1 MLKFIAKVVES
12 VHITPMKIRPIE
24 PSPSSDP
31 AVLLSRVQKIICMTA
46 SHPLITVAICSYN
59 RHDYLVDTLTDVNRF
74 KATRQ
79 DAEVVVV
86 NNNSTDGTAD
96 MLERFDWTSPVAF
109 RTFNELKQGL
119 SHARNRAIEEANG
132 QFILFLDD
140 DVYAKPEFL
149 SQWVANLKAHPHLTG
164 AGGRIVVH
172 FDGKEPRWFP
182 PILHS
187 ILGHHFPYG
196 KAQKYRRGAYPLG
209 GHMLIKMDWFHE
221 RGAFNPLLG
230 RNGKV
235 LGGGEEKDVFTK
247 MKSDDVE
254 VWFFPE
260 SVLRHRIGT
269 SRLSREYVMRQA
281 FGMGAGD
288 RIRCQD
294 SRDFFNWNLIQSI
307 KVLGTIAYGGIYLLT
322 GRFSATAVLIQFRFE
337 LIRGF
342 YSR

>member
-1 MLKFIAKVVES
+1 
-12 VHITPMKIRPIE
+12 
-24 PSPSSDP
+24 
-31 AVLLSRVQKIICMTA
+31 MTN
-46 SHPLITVAICSYN
+46 SNPLITVAICSYN
-59 RHDYLVDTLTDVNRF
+59 RHDYLVDTLTDVHRF
-74 KATRQ
+74 KATQ
-79 DAEVVVV
+79 MDAEVVVV

-96 MLERFDWTSPVAF
+96 MLERFDWTSPIAL

-140 DVYAKPEFL
+140 DVYAEPEFL
-149 SQWVANLKAHPHLTG
+149 GRWIDQLEAHPHISG
-164 AGGRIVVH
+164 AGGRIIVH

-196 KAQKYRRGAYPLG
+196 NAQQYRGRAYPTG
-209 GHMLIKMDWFHE
+209 AHMLIKKDWFQKHS
-221 RGAFNPLLG
+221 AFNPLLG

-247 MKSDDVE
+247 MKTNGDDL
-254 VWFFPE
+254 WFFPE
-260 SVLRHRIGT
+260 CVVKHRIGA
-269 SRLSREYVMRQA
+269 SRLTRDYVMRQA

-288 RIRCQD
+288 RIRCENSKD
-294 SRDFFNWNLIQSI
+294 IFNWNWLQFI
-307 KVLGTIAYGGIYLLT
+307 KVLGTFAYACIYILS
-322 GRFSATAVLIQFRFE
+322 GKFSASTVLFQFRYE

-342 YSR
+342 YSPSRG